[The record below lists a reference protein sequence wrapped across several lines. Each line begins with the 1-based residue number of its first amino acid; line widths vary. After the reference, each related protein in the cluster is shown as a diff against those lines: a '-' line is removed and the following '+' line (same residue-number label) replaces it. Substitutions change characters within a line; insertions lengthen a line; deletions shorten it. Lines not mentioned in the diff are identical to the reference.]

1 MSSPANTTAPAA
13 RTSGAPSARAVF
25 ITRTYNHLFLA
36 VAALVAIEVAL
47 FRSGIADGLAR
58 RMLSVPWLL
67 ILAAFM
73 LVGWLASRAAWRL
86 RSLPGQY
93 AGLATYVVAKAVILV
108 PLLYRAER
116 FAPGTIQQAAQWT
129 VLGFSGLTAIVW
141 ITREDF
147 SFLRPLLIWCG
158 FIALLLI
165 VAALLFGFH
174 LGTWFSA
181 AMIALAGASVLHD
194 TDKVRKRYRANR
206 YVGAALSLF
215 ASVAMMF
222 WYVLRILSRGGR
234 S

>member
-1 MSSPANTTAPAA
+1 MSPPANTTARAA
-13 RTSGAPSARAVF
+13 RASRAPSERALF
-25 ITRTYNHLFLA
+25 ITRAYNHLFLA
-36 VAALVAIEVAL
+36 VAALVAIEIAL
-47 FRSGIADGLAR
+47 FRSGIADRLAQ

-73 LVGWLASRAAWRL
+73 LVGWLASRAAWKL
-86 RSLPGQY
+86 RSLAGQY
-93 AGLATYVVAKAVILV
+93 AGLATYVVAKAIILV
-108 PLLYRAER
+108 PLLYQAER

-129 VLGFSGLTAIVW
+129 LLGFTGLSAIAW

-147 SFLRPLLIWCG
+147 SFLRPFLIWLG
-158 FIALLLI
+158 FVALLLI

-181 AMIALAGASVLHD
+181 AMIALAGASVLYD
-194 TDKVRKRYRANR
+194 TDKIRRRSRTNR

-234 S
+234 L